1 MKLTPTSLK
10 NGRDFFIKGEHS
22 AKLPVVR
29 LTKAILQDFK
39 NVEYGELNFHCG
51 KYFVPY
57 GTNVDILGLY
67 GQNGSGKTAFID
79 ALYIVKQ
86 LLRGSKVQDL
96 FSECIAKNKEF
107 ARLTFLF
114 ELQYEDGRVRK
125 AQYEFCMKAVEVP
138 LDADERI
145 DVSPDYAAM
154 PYSKSKVRIFN
165 ETLSMSGPFH
175 GSDQR
180 MNPVIDT
187 TGEESPFGPKSRHK
201 FLIGVDKGNR
211 RALKLEVDKQLAS
224 ERSQSFIFMPETL
237 RDLIASG
244 NYSEYLQV
252 LLELNFYGLNYFF
265 VVNTRSSGLIR
276 LNLALLLHT
285 PKGSF
290 PIQTDRPTAMTQ
302 AVFETVSD
310 YIPKVN
316 TVISK
321 LIPGFTI
328 ELRSIAQPVM
338 KDGTVGQLVDVIAIR
353 QKPGVPNKPEIE
365 AAPPLS
371 DATNE
376 MTASLL
382 PGKPE
387 KETALPPQNEQ
398 ALRTE
403 LPLRDESDGI
413 RRLISLTSL
422 LTAAY
427 NDPSFTLAIDEF
439 DAGIFEYIF
448 GEILEIF
455 AEKGMGQLIFTSH
468 NLRPLEVIS
477 KKFLFFTS
485 TDPKD
490 RYVQL
495 KSIARTNN
503 MRNVYFRQ
511 IQSGD
516 EEKVY
521 NETQRKDIM
530 DALREAME

>member
-224 ERSQSFIFMPETL
+224 ERSQSFIFMTETIN
-237 RDLIASG
+237 DLLSSEL
-244 NYSEYLQV
+244 YSEYLQV

-290 PIQTDRPTAMTQ
+290 TINTDRPTAMPKN
-302 AVFETVSD
+302 VFDSVAA

-316 TVISK
+316 TVVTQ
-321 LIPGFTI
+321 LIPGLTI
-328 ELRSIAQPVM
+328 RLHSIAQPVM
-338 KDGTVGQLVDVIAIR
+338 PDGSIGQLVEVIATR
-353 QKPGVPNKPEIE
+353 QKPGASPGDPGGK
-365 AAPPLS
+365 
-371 DATNE
+371 TE
-376 MTASLL
+376 M
-382 PGKPE
+382 
-387 KETALPPQNEQ
+387 
-398 ALRTE
+398 
-403 LPLRDESDGI
+403 PLRDESDGV
-413 RRLISLTSL
+413 RRMISLLSL
-422 LTAAY
+422 LTSAY

-455 AEKGMGQLIFTSH
+455 AESGMGQLIFTAH

-477 KKFLFFTS
+477 KKYLFFTS

-511 IQSGD
+511 IGSGD

-521 NETQRKDIM
+521 NETQRKNIVN
-530 DALREAME
+530 ALREAME

>member
-1 MKLTPTSLK
+1 MKLSLETQPK
-10 NGRDFFIKGEHS
+10 SQHIFITEEHS
-22 AKLPVVR
+22 ARLPFVR
-29 LTKAILQDFK
+29 LVKAILQDFK
-39 NVEYGELNFHCG
+39 NVEYGEINFHCG

-57 GTNVDILGLY
+57 GTGADILGLY

-79 ALYIVKQ
+79 ALYILKQ

-96 FSECIAKNKEF
+96 FSECIAKGKEF

-125 AQYEFCMKAVEVP
+125 AQYEFCLAAEEVTV
-138 LDADERI
+138 DSEERM
-145 DVSPDYAAM
+145 DTAPDYSAA
-154 PYSKSKVRIFN
+154 PVSKFRVRIFD
-165 ETLSMSGPFH
+165 EVLSMSGPFH

-187 TGEESPFGPKSRHK
+187 TGDEMPFGPKSRHK
-201 FLIGVDKGNR
+201 FMLGMDKSNR
-211 RALKLEVDKQLAS
+211 KALKLEIDKRLAS

-321 LIPGFTI
+321 LIPELTI

>member
-1 MKLTPTSLK
+1 MKLSLDTQSK
-10 NGRDFFIKGEHS
+10 SQNKFITEEHS
-22 AKLPVVR
+22 VRLPFVR

-39 NVEYGELNFHCG
+39 NVEYGEINFHCG

-57 GTNVDILGLY
+57 GTGADILGLY

-79 ALYIVKQ
+79 ALYILKQ

-96 FSECIAKNKEF
+96 FSECIAKGKEF

-125 AQYEFCMKAVEVP
+125 AQYEFCLAAEKVTVDSEDRMDTA
-138 LDADERI
+138 
-145 DVSPDYAAM
+145 PDYSAA
-154 PYSKSKVRIFN
+154 PVSKFRVRIFD
-165 ETLSMSGPFH
+165 EVLSMSGPFH

-187 TGEESPFGPKSRHK
+187 TGDEMPFGPKSRHK
-201 FLIGVDKGNR
+201 FMLGMDKNNR
-211 RALKLEVDKQLAS
+211 KALQLEIDKRLAS
-224 ERSQSFIFMPETL
+224 ERSQSFIFMTETI
-237 RDLIASG
+237 RDLIAAG

-302 AVFETVSD
+302 AVFEDVSD

-321 LIPGFTI
+321 LIPGLTI

-353 QKPGVPNKPEIE
+353 KKTLPSNNLP
-365 AAPPLS
+365 
-371 DATNE
+371 DAQNE
-376 MTASLL
+376 
-382 PGKPE
+382 
-387 KETALPPQNEQ
+387 LPPQNEQ
-398 ALRTE
+398 DIRTE

-530 DALREAME
+530 DALREAGD

>member
-1 MKLTPTSLK
+1 MKLSLDTQSK
-10 NGRDFFIKGEHS
+10 SQNKFITEEHS
-22 AKLPVVR
+22 VRLPFVR

-39 NVEYGELNFHCG
+39 NVEYGEINFHCG

-57 GTNVDILGLY
+57 GTGADILGLY

-79 ALYIVKQ
+79 ALYILKQ

-96 FSECIAKNKEF
+96 FSECIAKGKEF

-125 AQYEFCMKAVEVP
+125 AQYEFCLAAEKVTVDSDDRMDTA
-138 LDADERI
+138 
-145 DVSPDYAAM
+145 PDYSAA
-154 PYSKSKVRIFN
+154 PVSKFRVRIFD
-165 ETLSMSGPFH
+165 EVLSMSGPFH

-187 TGEESPFGPKSRHK
+187 TGDEMPFGPKSRHK
-201 FLIGVDKGNR
+201 FMLGMDKNNR
-211 RALKLEVDKQLAS
+211 KALQLEIDKRLAS
-224 ERSQSFIFMPETL
+224 ERSQSFIFMTETI
-237 RDLIASG
+237 RDLIAAG

-302 AVFETVSD
+302 AVFEDVSD

-321 LIPGFTI
+321 LIPGLTI

-353 QKPGVPNKPEIE
+353 KKALPSNNLP
-365 AAPPLS
+365 
-371 DATNE
+371 DAQNE
-376 MTASLL
+376 
-382 PGKPE
+382 
-387 KETALPPQNEQ
+387 LPPQNEQ
-398 ALRTE
+398 AVRAE

-455 AEKGMGQLIFTSH
+455 ADKGMGQLIFTSH

-530 DALREAME
+530 DALREAGD